1 MPKGRKTPC
10 LVTVFL
16 VQELAIKIDK
26 IMAVNRRI
34 LFLILIRRSWLNITL
49 N

>member
-16 VQELAIKIDK
+16 VQEFAIKIDK
-26 IMAVNRRI
+26 IMAVI
-34 LFLILIRRSWLNITL
+34 EEYYFSY
-49 N
+49 